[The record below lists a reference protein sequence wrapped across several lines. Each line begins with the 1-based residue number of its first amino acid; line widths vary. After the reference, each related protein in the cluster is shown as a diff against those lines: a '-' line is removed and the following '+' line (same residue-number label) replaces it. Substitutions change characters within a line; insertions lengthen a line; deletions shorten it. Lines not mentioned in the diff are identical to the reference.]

1 MPRDNGKEGF
11 TVHADAWL
19 VTVIDREAARLDLN
33 RSQFCVRAIKKYIG
47 YHHADS
53 VCKSLSKKYESKSK

>member
-1 MPRDNGKEGF
+1 MPNDKEGF

-19 VTVIDREAARLDLN
+19 VTVIDREAASQDLN
-33 RSQFCVRAIKKYIG
+33 RSQFCVRAIKHYIASF
-47 YHHADS
+47 HAGS

>member
-1 MPRDNGKEGF
+1 MDNGKEGF

-19 VTVIDREAARLDLN
+19 VTLTDREAARQDIN
-33 RSQFCVRAIKKYIG
+33 RSQFVVRAIKHYIASFHSDG
-47 YHHADS
+47 